1 MLVNATLCLLKEWCT
16 SGATQMQKLQPSIL
30 NLWSGCSEFPQFGQ
44 NPRLFKEWRQYIFFK
59 WENYT
64 MKYCIICHILAFK
77 ILGLH
82 LSAPFWVRGGL
93 KSSSGHYKSTFRNIN
108 NLQCKKAAPAITV
121 AFLTLM
127 TLKLENKEIYAKL
140 TSNDQVN
147 MKKLS
152 KLEFSGVWP
161 LIWPFRPSSAFYN
174 FFEILGT

>member
-1 MLVNATLCLLKEWCT
+1 MLSLH
-16 SGATQMQKLQPSIL
+16 QKKDLHWRVEKIFPFSSIFWPS
-30 NLWSGCSEFPQFGQ
+30 S
-44 NPRLFKEWRQYIFFK
+44 
-59 WENYT
+59 
-64 MKYCIICHILAFK
+64 HILAFK

-82 LSAPFWVRGGL
+82 FSAPFWVRGGL

-108 NLQCKKAAPAITV
+108 NLRCKKAAPAITV

-127 TLKLENKEIYAKL
+127 TLKLENKEICVKL
-140 TSNDQVN
+140 TPNDQVD